1 MARTDDE
8 GCSAWNP
15 GVESWIPTDFRAL
28 ETIFSPECVAI
39 TLEEISQAADLT
51 GLPAEELTVYRPS
64 RLALHE
70 LIVRVTADI
79 AVAEGEEEREFGENF
94 RRITRCIFE
103 TDILPH
109 LAEISAEHG
118 RLLLDANTMAGDIL
132 AKSLCAADQE
142 VQPPRRSWLSRLF
155 ASAPDRARPRETEE
169 SVAERDCRILSEAR
183 AAGQAADDPL
193 RRAVFRSLHRI
204 LGALIGRYGRIIG
217 EPAKLARLAAHLV
230 ANSHGSRKIGERI
243 APWVETAIER
253 ERYSRVVVRPA
264 PVLMSLK
271 GASGAGK
278 SYLRPMLRQTMREQ
292 GVEPE
297 SYATISPDIWRRLL
311 LDYEAL
317 GAARKYAGQLT
328 SRELMAID
336 RKLDHYIQFKANR
349 DNAMPHLVVDRFR
362 FDSFS
367 SDQVKRVLHNTYVRH
382 VDTLAMYFI
391 VTPPEETV
399 ERGWSRALE
408 RGRYKSVED
417 YLAHAVEAYVG
428 MPNIFFRWLDH
439 AHPVFR
445 YQFLDN
451 LVAKG
456 SYPKMIAQGG
466 QAEITIVD
474 PLGLINIERY
484 QKVNIHATRPDEV
497 YPPTADMA
505 VARNAGFLKEIVR
518 RIARVNFVTAEGAS
532 PYLVAERG
540 VFRVADAA
548 QLAEIMTAPDLAAV
562 FSEIAPRRADDG
574 PRVHPARQPSLP

>member
-1 MARTDDE
+1 MSRTDDE

-15 GVESWIPTDFRAL
+15 GVESWIPAEFRAL

-39 TLEEISQAADLT
+39 TLKEIEEAAELT
-51 GLPAEELTVYRPS
+51 GLPAEELTLYRPA

-79 AVAEGEEEREFGENF
+79 AVAEGEEERDFGDNF
-94 RRITRCIFE
+94 RRITRRIFDS
-103 TDILPH
+103 DILPR
-109 LAEISAEHG
+109 LTEIATEHG
-118 RLLLDANTMAGDIL
+118 ELLRRAEMMAGDIL
-132 AKSLCAADQE
+132 AQTLYATPQDVKT
-142 VQPPRRSWLSRLF
+142 PRRGWLSRLF
-155 ASAPDRARPRETEE
+155 GSASDKALPRETEE
-169 SVAERDCRILSEAR
+169 SVAERDCRIMAEYKT
-183 AAGQAADDPL
+183 AGQAADDPL
-193 RRAVFRSLHRI
+193 RRAVLRSLHRI

-217 EPAKLARLAAHLV
+217 DPATLARMAAHLV
-230 ANSHGSRKIGERI
+230 ANSHGSRSIGERI
-243 APWVETAIER
+243 APWVEAAIER
-253 ERYSRVVVRPA
+253 ENYKRVVVRAA

-317 GAARKYAGQLT
+317 GSARKYAGQLT
-328 SRELMAID
+328 SHELVAID

-382 VDTLAMYFI
+382 VDTLVMYFI

-417 YLAHAVEAYVG
+417 FLGHAIEAYTG
-428 MPNIFFRWLDH
+428 MPKIFFRWLDH

-451 LVAKG
+451 LVPKG
-456 SYPKMIAQGG
+456 SYPKMIAWGG

-484 QKVNIHATRPDEV
+484 QKVNSHATSPAEV
-497 YPPTADMA
+497 YPPSADLA
-505 VARNAGFLKEIVR
+505 VAHNTGFLKEIVR
-518 RIARVNFVTAEGAS
+518 HIPRVNFVAAEGAL

-540 VFRVADAA
+540 VFRVEDTA
-548 QLAEIMTAPDLAAV
+548 QLAEIMACPDLAAV
-562 FSEIAPRRADDG
+562 LKEIAPQIGR
-574 PRVHPARQPSLP
+574 

>member
-1 MARTDDE
+1 MRSIARTDDE

-15 GVESWIPTDFRAL
+15 GVESWIPPEFRHL
-28 ETIFSPECVAI
+28 ETIFRPECVAI
-39 TLEEISQAADLT
+39 PLEEISQAVELT
-51 GLPAEELTVYRPS
+51 GLPAEDLTLYRPE

-79 AVAEGEEEREFGENF
+79 AVAEGEEERDFGDNF
-94 RRITRCIFE
+94 RQITRHVFE
-103 TDILPH
+103 HDIAPR
-109 LAEISAEHG
+109 LAEIEAEHG
-118 RLLLDANTMAGDIL
+118 ALLRAAETMAAGIL
-132 AKSLCAADQE
+132 AQTLYAPTPE
-142 VQPPRRSWLSRLF
+142 VKIPPRGWWSRLF
-155 ASAPDRARPRETEE
+155 ASAPAKARTRETEE
-169 SVAERDCRILSEAR
+169 SVAERDCRIMAEYK

-204 LGALIGRYGRIIG
+204 LGTLLGRYGRIIG
-217 EPAKLARLAAHLV
+217 EPATLARMAAHLV
-230 ANSHGSRKIGERI
+230 ANSHGSRRIGEQI
-243 APWVETAIER
+243 APWVEAAIER
-253 ERYSRVVVRPA
+253 ENYKRVVIRPA

-311 LDYEAL
+311 LDYESL
-317 GAARKYAGQLT
+317 GPARKYAGQLT
-328 SRELMAID
+328 SHELVAID

-382 VDTLAMYFI
+382 VDTLVMYFI

-417 YLAHAVEAYVG
+417 FLGHAVEAYTG
-428 MPNIFFRWLDH
+428 MPKIFFRWLDH

-451 LVAKG
+451 LVPKG
-456 SYPKMIAQGG
+456 DYPKMIAWGG

-484 QKVNIHATRPDEV
+484 QKINIHAKSPAEV
-497 YPPTADMA
+497 YPPTADLA
-505 VARNAGFLKEIVR
+505 VAHNAGFLKEIVR
-518 RIARVNFVTAEGAS
+518 HIPRVNFVATEDAH
-532 PYLVAERG
+532 PYLIAERG
-540 VFRVADAA
+540 VFRVEDAA
-548 QLAEIMTAPDLAAV
+548 QLAEIMACPDLAAV
-562 FSEIAPRRADDG
+562 LKEIASRI
-574 PRVHPARQPSLP
+574 VV